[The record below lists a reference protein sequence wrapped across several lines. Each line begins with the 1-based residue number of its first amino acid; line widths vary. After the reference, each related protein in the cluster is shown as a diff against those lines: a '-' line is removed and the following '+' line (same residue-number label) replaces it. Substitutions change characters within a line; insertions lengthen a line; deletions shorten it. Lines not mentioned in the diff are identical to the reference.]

1 MTQLSKEIF
10 DNYQMRN
17 KKPQKAKFIH
27 LLQSRL
33 PNVTVEENGW
43 LHSKNVVVGDVQKAK
58 VIFAAH
64 YDTCAELPFPNLLL
78 PKNMLVTILFSLAI
92 CIPIFILASLASY
105 LMMKLTN
112 NIVFAFV
119 GSYSVLIPFFVIMFA
134 GKPNKHTA
142 NDNTS
147 GVITLLKIMDALT
160 DAEKEK
166 VAFVFFDNEEIGL
179 IGSSQFNKRH
189 KQEMKEK
196 LLVNLDCVSDGD
208 HIMVILN
215 KKAQKAYGSQV
226 KAAFAPIDG
235 KNTLIEKSSTTMY
248 PSDQVHFP
256 INIAIAAFKKNRF
269 GWLYLNRIHTKKD
282 TMFDEANIAYISA
295 SLAALAKTL

>member
-1 MTQLSKEIF
+1 MIQLSKEIL
-10 DNYQMRN
+10 DNYQIRN
-17 KKPQKAKFIH
+17 RKHQKTKFID
-27 LLQSRL
+27 LLQSHL
-33 PNVTVEENGW
+33 PNAMVEENGW
-43 LHSKNVVVGDVQKAK
+43 LHSRNIVVGDVENAK
-58 VIFAAH
+58 VIFTAH

-78 PKNMLVTILFSLAI
+78 PKNMLVTFLFSLAI
-92 CIPIFILASLASY
+92 CIPIFILAPLASY

-119 GSYSVLIPFFVIMFA
+119 GLYSVLILFFVIMFA

-179 IGSSQFNKRH
+179 VGSAQFHKRH

-215 KKAQKAYGSQV
+215 KKAQKAYSGQV

-235 KNTLIEKSSTTMY
+235 KNTLIEKSTTTMY
-248 PSDQVHFP
+248 PSDQMHFP
-256 INIAIAAFKKNRF
+256 INIAIAAFKKNRI
-269 GWLYLNRIHTKKD
+269 GWLYLDRIHTKKD
-282 TMFDEANIAYISA
+282 TMFDEANIACIATSC
-295 SLAALAKTL
+295 AALVKSI